1 MSVNVTFPEDVLS
14 QIDAYA
20 ERGGFIR
27 NGFLAQAA
35 KKAMVA
41 WSASRIAPSGV
52 PHMGGGAAANP

>member
-1 MSVNVTFPEDVLS
+1 LSVNVTFPEDVLS

-27 NGFLAQAA
+27 SGFLAQAA

-41 WSASRIAPSGV
+41 WSAS
-52 PHMGGGAAANP
+52 